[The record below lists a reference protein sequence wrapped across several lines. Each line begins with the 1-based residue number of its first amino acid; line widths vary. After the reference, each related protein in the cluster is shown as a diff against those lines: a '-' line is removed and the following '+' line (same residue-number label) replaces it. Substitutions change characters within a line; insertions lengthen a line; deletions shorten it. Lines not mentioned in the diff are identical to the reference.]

1 MNFIKSMKSMKF
13 KYKTEHII
21 IICLV
26 IPLLFCFFKRT
37 EMFELFDNGMD
48 ISESA
53 DVDVDEMDETE
64 FELNLEKENED
75 IEAIHD
81 NLEKTYTWTRDTQ
94 HTFTPKL
101 DGKRYSIPGYQFV
114 YCKRYSTGVVTHYF
128 TKRDTRSNNKCVP
141 GRTYNIPGYNFL
153 CNVVTV
159 DPDCPDCPDCE
170 NPTNNPDNQPKYT
183 KHKTFNVK
191 ELKDYEK
198 NDWVFNK
205 ILYKNND
212 NSKNCDENNVSRNLD
227 NSEYFVCCDY
237 DKSGKNLL
245 CRGKWDDLIYQSVS
259 NISNDQVLVLKTG
272 IGNKQQENSSETSVD
287 KTHYNTIE
295 YQYDTKLRNGL
306 FIIDIAKIPKSE
318 LFVPKLS
325 LKYTGSG
332 KTDPLFKREIDIL
345 KAISLSATVGQELMG
360 SSVFVS
366 DGNKCQTVLSGQT
379 KKCDVVNDCDVEIP
393 RDDVDDKIVY
403 DGAFVCEVIN
413 DNKIKLWY
421 ISKENNTVSYNNAV
435 SEERPDPAKWTD
447 VDPYVI
453 YENCGDKSEATFIL
467 SIGTEFLDKGEVIN
481 EQNKPDEG
489 EEVSWHIRGVRI
501 FIRADVNVS

>member
-1 MNFIKSMKSMKF
+1 MNFIKSIKL

-26 IPLLFCFFKRT
+26 ISLLFFFFKRN

-48 ISESA
+48 ANENA
-53 DVDVDEMDETE
+53 DIDVDEMDETE

-75 IEAIHD
+75 IEAIHN
-81 NLEKTYTWTRDTQ
+81 NLQKTYTWKRDTQ
-94 HTFTPKL
+94 HTFTLFL

-114 YCKRYSTGVVTHYF
+114 YCHRYTTGVVKHYF

-159 DPDCPDCPDCE
+159 DPDCPDCPDCP
-170 NPTNNPDNQPKYT
+170 PTNDPDNQPKYT

-191 ELKDYEK
+191 QLVDYE
-198 NDWVFNK
+198 NNGWVFNK
-205 ILYKNND
+205 I
-212 NSKNCDENNVSRNLD
+212 ENIDDSCEDVALQPDDSGD
-227 NSEYFVCCDY
+227 GKKPCCDY

-245 CRGKWDDLIYQSVS
+245 CRGQWDNLIDDLDS
-259 NISNDQVLVLKTG
+259 NILVLKTN
-272 IGNKQQENSSETSVD
+272 IDNKQQENSNETSVD

-306 FIIDIAKIPKSE
+306 FIIDIAKIPKSD
-318 LFVPKLS
+318 LFAPKLS
-325 LKYTGSG
+325 LKYTRSE
-332 KTDPLFKREIDIL
+332 KIDPIFKREIDIL
-345 KAISLSATVGQELMG
+345 KAISLSETVGQELMG

-366 DGNKCQTVLSGQT
+366 NGNKCQTVLSGQT
-379 KKCDVVNDCDVEIP
+379 KKCDVVNNCDVEIP
-393 RDDVDDKIVY
+393 RDDVVDKIVY
-403 DGAFVCEVIN
+403 NGAFVCEVID

-421 ISKENNTVSYNNAV
+421 ISKENNTTSYNNAV
-435 SEERPDPAKWTD
+435 SSEDPNPAKWTD

-453 YENCGDKSEATFIL
+453 YENCGDKSKTTFTL
-467 SIGTEFLDKGEVIN
+467 SIGTEFIDKGEVLN

-501 FIRADVNVS
+501 FDRAMNVS